1 MKNNFLCPKCRES
14 FFNTER
20 KLITLRGVLKGDYFS
35 VSSIIEL
42 KNQKGE
48 FGGEFLFSGITFES
62 GAKVDFLCPHCGFDL
77 TADFDPELC
86 EMIHVDEEGDEK
98 AYIISKIAGTEMA
111 FVVCKNKKEI
121 LESYGK
127 EKEKYLDRFRDYFH
141 MWGKY

>member
-1 MKNNFLCPKCRES
+1 MENNFLCPKCRES

-20 KLITLRGVLKGDYFS
+20 KLITLRGVLKGDNFS

-48 FGGEFLFSGITFES
+48 FGGEFLFSGISFEP
-62 GAKVDFLCPHCGFDL
+62 GAKVDFICPHCGFDL

-86 EMIHVDEEGDEK
+86 EMVHVDEEGDEK
-98 AYIISKIAGTEMA
+98 AFIISKVAGTEMA
-111 FVVCKNKKEI
+111 FVVCKDKKEI

-127 EKEKYLDRFRDYFH
+127 EKEKYLDRLRASFNL
-141 MWGKY
+141 WGKY